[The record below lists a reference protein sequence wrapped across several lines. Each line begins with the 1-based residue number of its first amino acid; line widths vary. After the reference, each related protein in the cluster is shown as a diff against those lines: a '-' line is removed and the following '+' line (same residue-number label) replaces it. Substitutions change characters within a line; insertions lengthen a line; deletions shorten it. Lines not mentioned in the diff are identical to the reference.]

1 MCECL
6 KGYTM
11 NEKWGNLVSKVVQWM
26 KNCMMDFAKEITQL
40 MFFKKKLMK
49 NQGKSHKMDGKLKKN
64 VA

>member
-1 MCECL
+1 
-6 KGYTM
+6 
-11 NEKWGNLVSKVVQWM
+11 
-26 KNCMMDFAKEITQL
+26 MDFAKEITQL